1 MFDILEK
8 FFFFLR
14 GDVKSRGDQFDDKFL
29 RNGLVAVKL
38 GYSEVKLIEATSF
51 IKKNFKLKFRIV
63 KFNLFRS

>member
-1 MFDILEK
+1 M
-8 FFFFLR
+8 
-14 GDVKSRGDQFDDKFL
+14 
-29 RNGLVAVKL
+29 AVKL